1 MKKNRKLSV
10 KKLTLELYFNRPK
23 SHNTDMLNH
32 DSVLI
37 VICSYVLIYIYASD
51 EKQRYEYPTYKHK

>member
-10 KKLTLELYFNRPK
+10 KKLTLELYFDRPK
-23 SHNTDMLNH
+23 SHNAVMLNH

-37 VICSYVLIYIYASD
+37 IFMIVAL
-51 EKQRYEYPTYKHK
+51 